1 MVVLFCSLQMYY
13 QMQKQKQ
20 KQKTEVQ
27 ACEVCDLKKNSILL
41 SQVSS

>member
-13 QMQKQKQ
+13 QMQKQ